1 MPIPDVYTK
10 NLPLSKNTRKKIE
23 AVKVFAKETAGELAA
38 LKAKYAARKAK
49 YAARKA
55 KYAALKAELDEQKR
69 KNKELKKS
77 KKYYKNMV
85 LYKNRDGTV
94 SITDTEEYQDLS
106 NFEDVLGAGQ
116 GNQEMTGEGG
126 RADSPASVITELIDD
141 QVDQEMAGE
150 GGRADS
156 PASVITEVIDDQ
168 VDQEMAGEGGRI
180 DWPAPVQRSFFDR
193 PALIKTDEPGEV
205 MVVPGEGGHAGNA
218 DDTTEDEE
226 EPEVP
231 CGTIKTDYT
240 LDDMNSGAGT
250 PEDEN

>member
-77 KKYYKNMV
+77 KKYYKNMF
-85 LYKNRDGTV
+85 LYKDRDGTV

-126 RADSPASVITELIDD
+126 RADSPASVITEL
-141 QVDQEMAGE
+141 
-150 GGRADS
+150 
-156 PASVITEVIDDQ
+156 IDDQ

-240 LDDMNSGAGT
+240 LDDMKSDAGT
-250 PEDEN
+250 SENEN